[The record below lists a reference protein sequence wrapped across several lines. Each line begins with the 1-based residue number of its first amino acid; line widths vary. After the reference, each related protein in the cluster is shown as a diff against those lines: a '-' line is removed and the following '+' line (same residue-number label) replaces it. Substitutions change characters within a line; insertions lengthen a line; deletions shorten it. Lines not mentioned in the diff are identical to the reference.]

1 MGLTEIQNTAYEIL
15 PIWINPI
22 QGIITSPGGLRY
34 NPVTR
39 RREFHDGIDIGAP
52 VGTPVVAPRGGTVLA
67 AGYSATF
74 GRFLRLSHPDGY
86 VSFMAHL
93 YRVIVRVGDEVIQGQ
108 QVAYSGN
115 TGRSTGPHL
124 HFGLFRDGQYV
135 DPFDYVDLPVSAY
148 IIAPLTR

>member
-1 MGLTEIQNTAYEIL
+1 MGLTYQNETAQEKEPL
-15 PIWINPI
+15 VWVNPI

-39 RREFHDGIDIGAP
+39 RREFHDGIDIAAP
-52 VGTPVVAPRGGTVLA
+52 IGTQVVAPREGRVLA
-67 AGYSATF
+67 AGYSTTW
-74 GRFLRLSHPDGY
+74 GRFVRLDHQDGY

-93 YRVIVRVGDEVIQGQ
+93 SRVKVEVGDEVYQGQ

-124 HFGLFRDGQYV
+124 HFGIFRDGQYV
-135 DPFDYVDLPVSAY
+135 DPYHYVDLPVSANL
-148 IIAPLTR
+148 IAPLG